1 MTAGELN
8 YSLYIF
14 GVFENV
20 YDQTPDSGCAS
31 LLKEKA
37 SGSDLDA
44 HLSVIRNGE
53 MIYYA
58 FTRPLRAGKD
68 YIGLCIGINGVA
80 ILDIKGLYCLF
91 ESTISTMVEKGWI
104 IYHGNDGN
112 LLHSD
117 SLLWKQTTAIERI
130 ASLIRQGIDNLKG
143 EISALPPVDFSSSSQ
158 NSFSLNLSEPNSTLV
173 DAITKYCRVFV
184 FDKSQDN
191 DDSNPNSSAN
201 IIRSLNTELSTLR
214 NSNNELQEA
223 VDKQNRRQKQ
233 TWLVILLAI
242 LAIGGLLTAINLNG
256 NLQSS
261 SETVEKLKDSI
272 TSKDKLIEKI
282 ALSKDSTIESLN
294 NSMITA
300 NSERDYLKRE
310 NKEMSDAI
318 AGLPTIV
325 VSQFSPTNK
334 SVYIGFSVN
343 RKFNSPLRFFIVQ
356 KNTGKIIKT
365 LTIETELEIGYY
377 NNTYEFSPI
386 SNGKYWFIL
395 MLGNNIVGRCQW

>member
-14 GVFENV
+14 GVFDNA

-53 MIYYA
+53 MIYYS
-58 FTRPLRAGKD
+58 FTRPLGSGKD

-80 ILDIKGLYCLF
+80 ILDIKGLYRLF

-112 LLHSD
+112 LLHSN
-117 SLLWKQTTAIERI
+117 SPLWKQTTAIEKI
-130 ASLIRQGIDNLKG
+130 TSLIRQGINNLKG
-143 EISALPPVDFSSSSQ
+143 EITALPPVDFSTSP
-158 NSFSLNLSEPNSTLV
+158 NDSFSLDLSDTQSNLLA
-173 DAITKYCRVFV
+173 AIKKHCRVFI
-184 FDKSQDN
+184 FDHSLDN
-191 DDSNPNSSAN
+191 NDSNPNSSAN
-201 IIRSLNTELSTLR
+201 IIRSLNAELYTLR
-214 NSNNELQEA
+214 NSNSELQEA
-223 VDKQNRRQKQ
+223 IDKQNRRQKQ

-256 NLQSS
+256 NLQLS
-261 SETVEKLKDSI
+261 SETVKNLKDSI
-272 TSKDKLIEKI
+272 ASKDKLIEKI

-294 NSMITA
+294 NSLITA

-310 NKEMSDAI
+310 NTEMSNAI
-318 AGLPTIV
+318 AGLPAIV

-395 MLGNNIVGRCQW
+395 MLGDNIVGGCQW

>member
-14 GVFENV
+14 GVFSNV

-31 LLKEKA
+31 LLKDKT

-58 FTRPLRAGKD
+58 FTRPLRADKD

-117 SLLWKQTTAIERI
+117 SPLWKQTSAIEQI
-130 ASLIRQGIDNLKG
+130 NSLIRQNIGNLNG
-143 EISALPPVDFSSSSQ
+143 EITPLPPVDFSTSSH
-158 NSFSLNLSEPNSTLV
+158 NSFSIELSQPESSLIA
-173 DAITKYCRVFV
+173 AIKKYNRVFI
-184 FDKSQDN
+184 FSKAYDDN
-191 DDSNPNSSAN
+191 NPHSSAN
-201 IIRSLNTELSTLR
+201 IIRALNAELTDLR
-214 NSNNELQEA
+214 NSNAELQNA
-223 VDKQNRRQKQ
+223 VYGQTRRKKR
-233 TWLVILLAI
+233 TWFVALLAI
-242 LAIGGLLTAINLNG
+242 LCLSGLLTAINLNG
-256 NLQSS
+256 NLQRST
-261 SETVEKLKDSI
+261 ENVEKLKDSI
-272 TSKDKLIEKI
+272 VANEKLFRQTTFN
-282 ALSKDSTIESLN
+282 KDSTIEFLHNSLT
-294 NSMITA
+294 TA
-300 NSERDYLKRE
+300 NSERDYLKRTNVE
-310 NKEMSDAI
+310 LNKTITA
-318 AGLPTIV
+318 LPTIV

-386 SNGKYWFIL
+386 SNGKYWFFL
-395 MLGNNIVGRCQW
+395 MLGDNIVGGCQW